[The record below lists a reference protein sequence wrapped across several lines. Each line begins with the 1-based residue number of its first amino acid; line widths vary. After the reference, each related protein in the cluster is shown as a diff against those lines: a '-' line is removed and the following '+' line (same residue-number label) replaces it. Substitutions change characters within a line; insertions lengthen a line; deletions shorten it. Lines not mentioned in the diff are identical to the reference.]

1 MRYWREKKR
10 RFRGALRVPRVDSS
24 KCSACGN
31 CEEICPEV
39 FELGEDES
47 SHVIATD
54 VEGLEAC
61 IEAAIENCP
70 EDAISFEEED

>member
-1 MRYWREKKR
+1 MR
-10 RFRGALRVPRVDSS
+10 LPSIDPD

-39 FELGEDES
+39 FELGDDER
-47 SHVIATD
+47 SHVIADD

-61 IEAAIENCP
+61 IEAAMENCP
-70 EDAISFEEED
+70 EDAITFENKEHGSGNEP

>member
-1 MRYWREKKR
+1 MVLQQM
-10 RFRGALRVPRVDSS
+10 AAPRIDPD

-39 FELGEDES
+39 FELGDDDR
-47 SHVIATD
+47 SHVIIEDAQ
-54 VEGLEAC
+54 GLEAC

-70 EDAISFEEED
+70 EDAISFEKED

>member
-1 MRYWREKKR
+1 MKP
-10 RFRGALRVPRVDSS
+10 PRIDAE

-39 FELGEDES
+39 FELGDDH
-47 SHVIATD
+47 SHVIADD
-54 VEGLEAC
+54 VDGLEAC

-70 EDAISFEEED
+70 EDAITFGEEG

>member
-1 MRYWREKKR
+1 MKLPKIDTE
-10 RFRGALRVPRVDSS
+10 

-31 CEEICPEV
+31 CEAICPEV
-39 FELGEDES
+39 FELGAEHSE
-47 SHVIATD
+47 VIVDD

-70 EDAISFEEED
+70 EDAITFEDNE

>member
-1 MRYWREKKR
+1 LK
-10 RFRGALRVPRVDSS
+10 RVPRVDEE

-39 FELGEDES
+39 FELGEEHS
-47 SHVIATD
+47 CVIADD

-61 IEAAIENCP
+61 IEAAMENCP
-70 EDAISFEEED
+70 EDAISFGPEEEEGMDGEG